1 MSDQPLTLFTYSRSG
16 SNEEDRWA
24 YTGIPD
30 IFFEDFD
37 TARRSVIELR
47 NDVTKDSADDW
58 PTINI
63 EKVEIGP
70 LTKTAVLALLNDGIG
85 AIVRSR
91 EIVETIGLE
100 RRAN

>member
-1 MSDQPLTLFTYSRSG
+1 M
-16 SNEEDRWA
+16 
-24 YTGIPD
+24 
-30 IFFEDFD
+30 
-37 TARRSVIELR
+37 ELR
-47 NDVTKDSADDW
+47 NDVTKDSDDDW

-91 EIVETIGLE
+91 EIVETI
-100 RRAN
+100 A